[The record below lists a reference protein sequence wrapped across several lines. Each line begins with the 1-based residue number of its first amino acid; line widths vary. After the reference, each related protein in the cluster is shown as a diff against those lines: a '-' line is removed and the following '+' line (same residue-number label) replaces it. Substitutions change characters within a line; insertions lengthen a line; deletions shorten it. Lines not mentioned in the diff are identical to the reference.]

1 MVIADDL
8 ADVRLLARM
17 TLEDSGYFTVVGE
30 AADGREAIEIAGSL
44 RPDVLLLDLSMPR
57 LDGVEALPLICDASP
72 DTKVVVVSSFSAARM
87 EAQTRGRGAVGYIQ
101 KTLTQQHLV
110 SQLLEVAGLLETIG
124 EALRHA
130 GLRLGADVRSASKAR
145 RFVDETLRQWDCAD
159 ALDTVTLLVS
169 ELVTNAVIHAGTP
182 VTVCLALF
190 ADRLRVEVRDGSPR
204 LPAQRSY
211 GVQATTGRGLQLV
224 SVLASSWGVSIDEGG
239 KTVWCEVEDPDL
251 ATGTA
256 PRERCGGR

>member
-1 MVIADDL
+1 MPVSGTSQRIE
-8 ADVRLLARM
+8 R
-17 TLEDSGYFTVVGE
+17 TLP
-30 AADGREAIEIAGSL
+30 A
-44 RPDVLLLDLSMPR
+44 
-57 LDGVEALPLICDASP
+57 
-72 DTKVVVVSSFSAARM
+72 AARSV
-87 EAQTRGRGAVGYIQ
+87 AGARQLVRQTLSDWTAPQYEW
-101 KTLTQQHLV
+101 TAA
-110 SQLLEVAGLLETIG
+110 QLLT
-124 EALRHA
+124 
-130 GLRLGADVRSASKAR
+130 
-145 RFVDETLRQWDCAD
+145 
-159 ALDTVTLLVS
+159 

-224 SVLASSWGVSIDEGG
+224 SVLATSWGVSIDEGG